1 MASRTP
7 LRYPMPYP
15 ISQADR
21 AQHKKRS
28 QKIIAWV
35 AINIPNIPR
44 TRNRSVTTARM
55 ASRFPPDAGGVVTN
69 LQRRLTASKAGESGR
84 SRAEG
89 T

>member
-35 AINIPNIPR
+35 AINVPR
-44 TRNRSVTTARM
+44 ARNRSLTTARM

-69 LQRRLTASKAGESGR
+69 LRRRLTASKVGASGR
-84 SRAEG
+84 SRAAG